1 MKNRRTTALCIAMLC
16 SVISFAQTARVNEP
30 DMNKPKLFTSLP
42 EKISFNPASVP
53 ALFAQSVGNDVNLT
67 VGELMPF
74 NGKVVSTS
82 SSTETDR
89 NSVVIRS
96 SNFEGA
102 VMTISRILID
112 GKISYTGRII
122 SMKHADL
129 YELQYRNGQ
138 YEFVKKNYYDLV
150 NE

>member
-1 MKNRRTTALCIAMLC
+1 MKNRRTTSLCVALLC
-16 SVISFAQTARVNEP
+16 SVITFAQTARVNEP
-30 DMNKPKLFTSLP
+30 DLNKPKLFATLP

-53 ALFAQSVGNDVNLT
+53 SLFAQTVGNDVNLT
-67 VGELMPF
+67 VGDVMPF

-82 SSTETDR
+82 SSSETDI

-102 VMTISRILID
+102 VMTISRAMID
-112 GKISYTGRII
+112 GKITYSGRII

-138 YEFVKKNYYDLV
+138 YEFIKKNFYDLV